1 MFLLNI
7 GLDHSDGLPR
17 SCEASSHR
25 RGLFDR
31 HRSRPGHGR
40 QGAELYPSRKWPR
53 RQRYA
58 RFFRVDY
65 EWLMTGRG
73 EMRARTASEAGVP
86 VDGFVRDGAVI
97 DPGGAARQESSEIIL
112 PAESALGA
120 FVVAGDSQRPRFLD
134 GEIILYDRRPVSP
147 DTLVDRIAIV
157 QIADGRKMIK
167 IIRRADAARW
177 RLEWHNAPAEEAVEL
192 LAAWRY
198 VGSLAGR

>member
-1 MFLLNI
+1 MDCHDRVKQARIAAGYLTATEAARAMGVKAPSYIHHENGRA
-7 GLDHSDGLPR
+7 GL
-17 SCEASSHR
+17 
-25 RGLFDR
+25 
-31 HRSRPGHGR
+31 SRAG
-40 QGAELYPSRKWPR
+40 
-53 RQRYA
+53 QRYA

-157 QIADGRKMIK
+157 QIAAGRKMIK